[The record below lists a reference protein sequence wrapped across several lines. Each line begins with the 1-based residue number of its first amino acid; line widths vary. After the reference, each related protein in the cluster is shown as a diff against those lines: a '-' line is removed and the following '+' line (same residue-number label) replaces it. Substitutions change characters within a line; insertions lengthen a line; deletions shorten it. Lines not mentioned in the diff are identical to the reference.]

1 MTRSGIWR
9 NGASESWTTAQQECS
24 QRRSTQAGNVKCPQT
39 LDGELQIAKS
49 PILLGTLATQSSATY
64 VQVKIRDPNLPM
76 TSDCAPTG
84 ITTLSSWLNDNGDVL
99 GRRYVSELRRN
110 YRR

>member
-1 MTRSGIWR
+1 MSTDPRWR
-9 NGASESWTTAQQECS
+9 TPDS
-24 QRRSTQAGNVKCPQT
+24 
-39 LDGELQIAKS
+39 QIAD
-49 PILLGTLATQSSATY
+49 SAWNTRNAVLRY
-64 VQVKIRDPNLPM
+64 VRPGEIRDPNLPM

-84 ITTLSSWLNDNGDVL
+84 ITTLNSWLNDNGHVL